1 MDINYKTVK
10 LSTNLVNELE
20 DIARSKN
27 TDIDNTIKLLLIE
40 NDNLKHPSY
49 LTTTKVSQNK
59 STYSSVIP
67 APIKNKFNLTKGQ
80 VLYWDIE
87 EDKIIITPDIVSDDL
102 PETPSIKAG
111 LEILQDFLFTPNN
124 DYSSYCTNILSEL
137 KRNAPKEAKLESLLF
152 EYNNCKDDK
161 HKETYKKLVL
171 YLLDYPL
178 EVTQN
183 EILQDLYKEINKL
196 DNSSN

>member
-1 MDINYKTVK
+1 MDTYKDIK
-10 LSTNLVNELE
+10 LSQDLVKDLE
-20 DIARSKN
+20 DIAKSNN

-40 NDNLKHPSY
+40 NRELKNPSY
-49 LTTTKVSQNK
+49 LTTTKVSKNK

-67 APIKNKFNLTKGQ
+67 APIKNKFNLEKGQ

-87 EDKIIITPDIVSDDL
+87 DNKIIITPEPISDDL
-102 PETPSIKAG
+102 PESPSIEAG
-111 LEILQDFLFTPNN
+111 LDILHDFLFTPNN
-124 DYSSYCTNILSEL
+124 DYSSYCTNILNEL
-137 KRNAPKEAKLESLLF
+137 KRVSPKEAKLESLLF

-178 EVTQN
+178 EINQTEVLK
-183 EILQDLYKEINKL
+183 EVYKEINKL
-196 DNSSN
+196 DKSSN